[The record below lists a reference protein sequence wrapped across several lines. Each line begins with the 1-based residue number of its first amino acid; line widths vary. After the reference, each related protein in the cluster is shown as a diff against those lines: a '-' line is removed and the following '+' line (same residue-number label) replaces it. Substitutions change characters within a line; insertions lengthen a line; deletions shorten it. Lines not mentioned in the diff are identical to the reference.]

1 MYSTKLHITYTEI
14 KNLISP

>member
-1 MYSTKLHITYTEI
+1 MFQLFWNFCI